1 MFILAFVLEASVLYH
16 LDRIPLWADTGMLYS
31 KPTTQITESAVY
43 TV

>member
-1 MFILAFVLEASVLYH
+1 MLILAFILDVPVLYH

-31 KPTTQITESAVY
+31 KPTVQITESAVY